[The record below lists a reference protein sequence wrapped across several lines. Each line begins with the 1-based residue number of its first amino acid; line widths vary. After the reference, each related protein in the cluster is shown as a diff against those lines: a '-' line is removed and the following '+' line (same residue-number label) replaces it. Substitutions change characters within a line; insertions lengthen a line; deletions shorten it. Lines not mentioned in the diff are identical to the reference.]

1 MQLRHQGRVRL
12 ADNDCTPNR
21 LAHMASPA
29 RTQNGL
35 DNSDIITVGIIQG
48 LSTSPMFVSRLPRG
62 RRTGYRIE
70 HRYYFVVDEQRDY
83 SDEPPSNRT
92 SLSPGIRLYGPTHD
106 SW

>member
-70 HRYYFVVDEQRDY
+70 HRYYFVANEQRDY